1 MVATIRVPYAGLH
14 PVRDEPLSFWSR
26 GRRHEEP
33 EEAPAAAAPAATQLA
48 VVEFWAPSQ
57 RTLVGVDLSRERL
70 TDLINR
76 EDQLPVVLLDGQ
88 PEDLSKPIELRAGQQ
103 WSQVAVEDA
112 LLILPPPQATNP
124 LRRLHRP
131 RQPVEIVIGPFTV
144 TGMVSVPPGA
154 QAAGFL
160 FRQNARF
167 AAVTRAVVRDRSLPG
182 FEQHAEV
189 VLVNMRRVE
198 TIHDAGLDQAEAI
211 PISETTPVG

>member
-1 MVATIRVPYAGLH
+1 M
-14 PVRDEPLSFWSR
+14 
-26 GRRHEEP
+26 
-33 EEAPAAAAPAATQLA
+33 PAATHLA

-57 RTLVGVDLSRERL
+57 RTLAGMDLSRERL

-76 EDQLPVVLLDGQ
+76 EDYVPVVLLDQQ
-88 PEDLSKPIELRAGQQ
+88 PEDFSKPIEVRAGQR
-103 WSQVAVEDA
+103 WSHLSLEEA
-112 LLILPPPQATNP
+112 LLILPPPQASNP

-167 AAVTRAVVRDRSLPG
+167 VAVTRAVVRDGGLQG

-189 VLVNMRRVE
+189 MLVNMRRVE
-198 TIHDAGLDQAEAI
+198 TNSFHHSAPWPYPHVRKVQLRFR
-211 PISETTPVG
+211 SSV

>member
-1 MVATIRVPYAGLH
+1 M
-14 PVRDEPLSFWSR
+14 SFWSR
-26 GRRHEEP
+26 GRRGEQP
-33 EEAPAAAAPAATQLA
+33 EEAPSLGVPGATHLA

-57 RTLVGVDLSRERL
+57 RTLAGMDLSRERL

-76 EDQLPVVLLDGQ
+76 EEYLPVVLLNEQ
-88 PEDLSKPIELRAGQQ
+88 PEDLSKPIEMRAGQQ
-103 WSQVAVEDA
+103 WSHLKVEDA
-112 LLILPPPQATNP
+112 LLILPPPQVTNP

-131 RQPVEIVIGPFTV
+131 RQPVEIVIAPFTV

-167 AAVTRAVVRDRSLPG
+167 AAVTRAVVRDSGLPG

-189 VLVNMRRVE
+189 MLVNMRRAA
-198 TIHDAGLDQAEAI
+198 TIHDVGLDQPEAI
-211 PISETTPVG
+211 VLPEPMTPIG

>member
-1 MVATIRVPYAGLH
+1 M
-14 PVRDEPLSFWSR
+14 SFWSR
-26 GRRHEEP
+26 GRRAQVP
-33 EEAPAAAAPAATQLA
+33 EVAPAAAVPAATQLA

-57 RTLVGVDLSRERL
+57 RTLASMDLSRERL

-76 EDQLPVVLLDGQ
+76 EDDLPVVLLDEH
-88 PEDLSKPIELRAGQQ
+88 PEDFSKPIEMRAGQE
-103 WSQVAVEDA
+103 WSHLNLEGA
-112 LLILPPPQATNP
+112 LLILPPPQVTNP

-131 RQPVEIVIGPFTV
+131 RQPVEIVIGPFVV

-167 AAVTRAVVRDRSLPG
+167 APVTRATVRDSGMPG

-189 VLVNMRRVE
+189 VLVNMQRVE
-198 TIHDAGLDQAEAI
+198 TIHDVGLDQPEAI
-211 PISETTPVG
+211 TPPEATTPTR